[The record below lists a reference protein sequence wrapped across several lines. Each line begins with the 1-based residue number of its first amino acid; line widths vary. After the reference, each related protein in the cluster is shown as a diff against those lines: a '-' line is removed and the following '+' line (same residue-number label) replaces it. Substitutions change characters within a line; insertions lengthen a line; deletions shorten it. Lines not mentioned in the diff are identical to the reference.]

1 MAVEEGWDVLLEA
14 NAAANASDAAGDDDQ
29 PAAKKTNVTKPAST
43 SEPPSPHAESHE
55 HGEKEEEENDTSLHT
70 IARLDTC
77 VTVVDASSMMS
88 ILADTRTVS
97 DTEDKAAP
105 EDERSLAE
113 LLVDQIEFAN
123 VILLNKIDAVSP
135 AKVKEC
141 MGLLIAM
148 NPDAKIIPTRYSRV
162 PLEEILNT
170 GKFDMDKASAAPGTA
185 G

>member
-14 NAAANASDAAGDDDQ
+14 NSAANASDDDQ
-29 PAAKKTNVTKPAST
+29 PAAKKTNVAQT
-43 SEPPSPHAESHE
+43 SESASEAPSPPAG
-55 HGEKEEEENDTSLHT
+55 GEEVENDKSLHT
-70 IARLDTC
+70 LARLDTC